1 MKFILCVI
9 AAFILIAANP
19 SLEQH
24 QDRVRV
30 VLAEKLEREATG
42 WSGAIT
48 RFFRVPDFTAGMF
61 ALGVYR
67 VNLLVCSFG
76 MYDGEVVSFGALGCV
91 IILF

>member
-1 MKFILCVI
+1 MKFVLCVI
-9 AAFILIAANP
+9 AVFVLIATNP

-24 QDRVRV
+24 RDRVRV

-42 WSGAIT
+42 WSGAFA
-48 RFFRVPDFTAGMF
+48 RLVGVPGFAASTV

-67 VNLLVCSFG
+67 ANMLLCSFG

-91 IILF
+91 IAL